1 MTQALLEQTTQENSV
16 LSGDEDVRQY
26 LREIRRYPL
35 LTAQEEQA
43 LARRCAAG
51 DEDAVRRMVNSNLR
65 LVVAIAREYT
75 GRGVPLLDL
84 IQEGSIGLII
94 AARKYDYQL
103 DFRFSTYASK
113 WIRQRIGRCIANH
126 ASLVRVPAYTAQKM
140 RALQNTRADFL
151 SEQGREPTVT
161 ELAQKAEL
169 SETKV
174 EELFQLLPEISSLDV
189 PVGEDGENTVGNLL
203 PGDADYEPQAVLI
216 RQEMNG
222 ILEALLSQ
230 LNERQQK
237 LLRLRFGL
245 DDGIC
250 HSLEKIGQE
259 LGVSKERARQI
270 EAQAIKR
277 LNTLSAEYGLEE
289 FLV

>member
-1 MTQALLEQTTQENSV
+1 MTEALLEQNTRENTV

-43 LARRCAAG
+43 LARRCAEG
-51 DEDAVRRMVNSNLR
+51 DEEAVRMMVNCNLR
-65 LVVAIAREYT
+65 LVVSIAREYT

-94 AARKYDYQL
+94 AARKYDYLL

-126 ASLVRVPAYTAQKM
+126 ASLVRIPAYTANRM
-140 RALQNTRADFL
+140 RLLLTARSNFL
-151 SEQGREPTVT
+151 SEQGREPTAG
-161 ELAQKAEL
+161 ELAGLTDLTE
-169 SETKV
+169 SKV
-174 EELFQLLPEISSLDV
+174 EELLQLLPEISSLDA
-189 PVGEDGENTVGNLL
+189 PVGENGESTVGTLL

-237 LLRLRFGL
+237 ILRLRFGL

-259 LGVSKERARQI
+259 VGVSKERARQI
-270 EAQAIKR
+270 EAQAIRR